1 MSVRDRTTL
10 YKARKDKCV
19 VQDCEKLTIESDYAV
34 DWAIVQTQNWST
46 LYILSR
52 ERQPAPASIDVS
64 VDMIVNIA
72 TY

>member
-1 MSVRDRTTL
+1 M
-10 YKARKDKCV
+10 
-19 VQDCEKLTIESDYAV
+19 QDCEKLTIESDYAV

-64 VDMIVNIA
+64 VGVIVNIA